1 MKITRPLYHA
11 TPAPALVIKAL
22 ALLLCV
28 AGCRFFSSPG
38 SAEEAPVARVQNAY
52 LYRSQLQGLVNPGT
66 NPQDSAATVNNYIN
80 SWVRR
85 QAMLLNAGKDIT
97 AAIPNLEQQ
106 LQDYRESILLHTF
119 EQQLLQQNPDTLIN
133 PAETEAYY
141 QQNKDNFV
149 LDANVV
155 KAAYVITGNKAEKQD
170 SVKLLLK
177 KNTPDALQTLLQ
189 LCNRQTFTHA
199 LPARW
204 YAWPELQ
211 QQIPLDDSDFAAFLQ
226 NHFFQTHDAVYTYYI
241 SIDTAAK
248 QGSAAPLGYCK
259 PQIEKIIA
267 HKQNLRYLENT
278 RKQIY
283 EDALNKGII
292 EIYQHNP

>member
-1 MKITRPLYHA
+1 MKPTHPLYT
-11 TPAPALVIKAL
+11 TPTTPALVTIAL
-22 ALLLCV
+22 ALLLLV
-28 AGCRFFSSPG
+28 AGCRFFSKRSSNG
-38 SAEEAPVARVQNAY
+38 DVPVARVQNTY

-66 NPQDSAATVNNYIN
+66 PPQDSAATVNNYIN
-80 SWVRR
+80 NWVRR
-85 QAMLLNAGKDIT
+85 QAMLLNAGNEIT
-97 AAIPNLEQQ
+97 ATMPNLEQQ
-106 LQDYRESILLHTF
+106 LQDYRESLLLHAF
-119 EQQLLQQNPDTLIN
+119 EQQLLQQNPDTLID
-133 PAETEAYY
+133 PAETETYY

-149 LDANVV
+149 LGTNVV
-155 KAAYVITGNKAEKQD
+155 KVAYVITGNKAEKQD

-189 LCNRQTFTHA
+189 LCNRQTFTCA

-204 YAWPELQ
+204 YAWTELQ
-211 QQIPLDDSDFAAFLQ
+211 QQIPLDDSDFTTFLQ

-248 QGSAAPLGYCK
+248 QGSTAPIGYCK
-259 PQIEKIIA
+259 PEVEKIIA
-267 HKQNLRYLENT
+267 HKHSLRYLENT

-283 EDALNKGII
+283 EDAINNGLI